1 MSAQPNATDQPRT
14 TRGISLA
21 RREARLGWM
30 LVIPAF
36 VVVLGLVVFPL
47 LWNISLS
54 LQSIRLIELQRFN
67 FLDLSDATFEN
78 FRKVTGVRDF
88 WETVRTTIVY
98 TFLGT
103 AGSLVLG
110 LWAAL
115 VVKKAFIG
123 RSLVRGLMLFPYI
136 VPVVAIA
143 LVWRLMLNPTFGI
156 INEWIEAGGGTR
168 VDFLGSRDFTLTI
181 LGSELNL
188 PLALTVVI
196 LFEAWRYF
204 PFAFLFILARLQSVP
219 SELDEAA
226 LVDGATIS
234 QRFWYI
240 TLPQLRGVFSVLFLL
255 RFIFTFNK
263 FDDIFLLTG
272 GAAGTQVITV
282 KIVEWLRGR
291 SDIGAAAA
299 LAIVLALILLVLL
312 AIYFRWFHEE
322 DVE

>member
-1 MSAQPNATDQPRT
+1 MTAGAR
-14 TRGISLA
+14 TRGKLTLA
-21 RREARLGWM
+21 RREARLGWA
-30 LVIPAF
+30 LVLPAF
-36 VVVLGLVVFPL
+36 VIVLSLVIFPL
-47 LWNISLS
+47 LWNVSLS
-54 LQSIRLIELQRFN
+54 FQSIRLIELQRFN
-67 FLDLSDATFEN
+67 FFDFAGASLEN

-98 TFLGT
+98 ALFGT
-103 AGSLVLG
+103 LGSLVLG

-123 RSLVRGLMLFPYI
+123 RSLVRGLMLFPYV

-143 LVWRLMLNPTFGI
+143 LVWSLMLHPTFGI
-156 INEWIEAGGGTR
+156 INEWIDASGGTR
-168 VDFLGSRDFTLTI
+168 VDFLGSRDFTLT
-181 LGSELNL
+181 LFGAELNL
-188 PLALTVVI
+188 PLALGMVI

-204 PFAFLFILARLQSVP
+204 PFAFLFILARLQAIP
-219 SELDEAA
+219 ADLDEAA

-234 QRFWYI
+234 QRFWYV

-263 FDDIFLLTG
+263 FDDVFLLTG
-272 GAAGTQVITV
+272 GAAGTQVMPV

-312 AIYFRWFHEE
+312 AIYFRWFYEE
-322 DVE
+322 EVE